1 MHISDPRLPGVL
13 NSKDLLIAEA
23 IQARAWEA
31 LASVEE
37 IPATDVEAAKARLG
51 RIVVKLM
58 ASGGAAQGNIATE
71 AVRSFRENAA
81 TPPAGAPAEPVA

>member
-1 MHISDPRLPGVL
+1 MQTSDLRLPGVL

-31 LASVEE
+31 LASSEA
-37 IPATDVEAAKARLG
+37 IPAAEMDEAKARLG

-58 ASGGAAQGNIATE
+58 AAGGTAQGNLATE
-71 AVRSFRENAA
+71 AVRSFRED
-81 TPPAGAPAEPVA
+81 TERAPAAQVA